1 MEVWWSSLHCCF
13 WTPINMPQTH
23 IGVCVYTQIHMYSL
37 FFFYLNKS
45 IWQPKPQRSP
55 MHGFTPRLGS
65 HQNKLKA
72 LRESQKKKKKWETE
86 RNRKRRKK
94 NTKKPNN
101 LSALTTI
108 PHCHLHIT
116 PLPLPPPLPHPILSP
131 AQLPIWKETGRN
143 DIMHMKMSR
152 KMFDL
157 CMH

>member
-1 MEVWWSSLHCCF
+1 MKQPPLLLLNTHQHASDTHRCVRVHTDPHVFSLF
-13 WTPINMPQTH
+13 
-23 IGVCVYTQIHMYSL
+23 

-72 LRESQKKKKKWETE
+72 LRESQKKKKSERLRETE
-86 RNRKRRKK
+86 REEK